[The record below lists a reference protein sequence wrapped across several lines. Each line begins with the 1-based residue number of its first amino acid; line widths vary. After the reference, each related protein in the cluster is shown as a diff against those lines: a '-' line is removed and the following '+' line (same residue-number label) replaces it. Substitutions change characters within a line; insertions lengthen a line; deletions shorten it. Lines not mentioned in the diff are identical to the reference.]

1 MTVPKAYRPI
11 ALLNR
16 IGKIMDAILARRL
29 SYLVEAHHV
38 LPDTHIG
45 GRKLRSTEHALHL
58 IIEKIYKA
66 WNTGRGRVASLLLL
80 DVSGAFDNVSHE
92 RLLHN
97 LRTRRVDEKLV
108 LWITSFLSDRRTR
121 ITMDGFTSEEHTI
134 STGIPQGSPLSPILY
149 IFYNA
154 GLIETCELD
163 FDTTATG
170 YIDDAA
176 ILACGDT
183 TAETCAKPKV
193 ALEKVQSWA
202 TTHASKFAPDKFQLT
217 HFTRSRT
224 RFDVE
229 QEVETEWGNIMPK
242 TTCKYLGVVMDH
254 KLDWKSHIEKI
265 RRKASKSLNAL
276 ASLGSSTWGVRTTDM
291 RTIYNGVVVP
301 QMTYACSAWSN
312 SRSNGTPYTPKTL
325 DTLRSIQARGARA
338 ICGAFKATSRAALD
352 IETLLLPVAQQ
363 IEEHNMH
370 TLGRIMSCSMTSELD
385 DICRNHCNRN
395 TRKTLY
401 ISPLRSIHRRSE
413 GVQPAEDYP
422 MEVIPPFVTP
432 PWWLGP
438 TIHIEEEAFARSTQD
453 REIALGASNYAPGP
467 AEMHR

>member
-1 MTVPKAYRPI
+1 VVLRKPDKDDYTVPKAYRPI
-11 ALLNR
+11 ALLST
-16 IGKIMDAILARRL
+16 IGKIMDAVLARRL

-58 IIEKIYKA
+58 IIEKTYKA

-80 DVSGAFDNVSHE
+80 DVSGAFDSVSHE

-108 LWITSFLSDRRTR
+108 LWIASFLSDRRTR
-121 ITMDGFTSEEHTI
+121 ITMDGFTSEEQTI

-149 IFYNA
+149 IFYDA
-154 GLIETCELD
+154 GLLETCELD
-163 FDTTATG
+163 FETTATG

-183 TAETCAKPKV
+183 IAETCAKLKV
-193 ALEKVQSWA
+193 ALEKAQSWA

-242 TTCKYLGVVMDH
+242 TTCKYLEVVMDH
-254 KLDWKSHIEKI
+254 KLDWKSHIKKI
-265 RRKASKSLNAL
+265 RRKASKSVNAL
-276 ASLGSSTWGVRTTDM
+276 ASLGSSTWSVRMTDM
-291 RTIYNGVVVP
+291 RKIYNGVVVP
-301 QMTYACSAWSN
+301 QMMYACSAWSN
-312 SRSNGTPYTPKTL
+312 SRSNGTPYTAKTL

-338 ICGAFKATSRAALD
+338 I
-352 IETLLLPVAQQ
+352 
-363 IEEHNMH
+363 
-370 TLGRIMSCSMTSELD
+370 
-385 DICRNHCNRN
+385 
-395 TRKTLY
+395 
-401 ISPLRSIHRRSE
+401 
-413 GVQPAEDYP
+413 
-422 MEVIPPFVTP
+422 
-432 PWWLGP
+432 
-438 TIHIEEEAFARSTQD
+438 
-453 REIALGASNYAPGP
+453 
-467 AEMHR
+467 